1 MTQLHLPDNVFIE
14 GGIRFTYGT
23 AMCSRRLLEVMCE
36 DRGIDLQQLSSA
48 LGDKE
53 AYSWREVKG
62 FINDW
67 CEEHDIF

>member
-1 MTQLHLPDNVFIE
+1 MTQLRLPDNAFVFDE
-14 GGIRFTYGT
+14 T
-23 AMCSRRLLEVMCE
+23 AVCPRCVLEEMCE

-53 AYSWREVKG
+53 VYSWREVKR